1 MINAAR
7 TTVRFEARTKDAALR
22 ELAELFPA
30 SDRRGCT
37 IEDITTILTEREAIA
52 STGVGS
58 GVAIPHGRVP
68 ELETSLGALAVS
80 PSGVDFD
87 SLDGEPVYVFVCL
100 LTPSHGGASGAT
112 AHLRAL
118 ARVSRVLKQS
128 RVRQAIRKADTV
140 DEALSV
146 LLAAEDGS

>member
-1 MINAAR
+1 MSR
-7 TTVRFEARTKDAALR
+7 TTVRLTARTKDAALR

-30 SDRRGCT
+30 SDRGGCS
-37 IEDITTILTEREAIA
+37 IDDITTILTEREAIA

-68 ELETSLGALAVS
+68 ELEAPLGALAVS
-80 PSGVDFD
+80 PEGVDFD

-118 ARVSRVLKQS
+118 ARVSHVLKQS
-128 RVRQAIRKADTV
+128 RVRHAIREAESAN
-140 DEALSV
+140 EALAV